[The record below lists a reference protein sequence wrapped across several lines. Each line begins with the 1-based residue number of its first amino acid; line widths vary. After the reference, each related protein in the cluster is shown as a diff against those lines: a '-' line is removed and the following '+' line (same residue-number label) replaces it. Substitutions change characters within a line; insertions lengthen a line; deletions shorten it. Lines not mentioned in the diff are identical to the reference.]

1 MRSAVSDIERFDIVK
16 DVDAQLQRHL
26 DYCPSLKPSS
36 EPYPANI
43 SIDDDYDYL
52 PCARY
57 TFVLRLAG
65 MRIQLYGRFYT
76 RSYRDFRFQEAR
88 QVRHA
93 LQRPRPRSRL
103 TFAYRIVLPQP
114 GLPCKSC
121 VSLSPSFIEP
131 LGESIWPQIGQC

>member
-1 MRSAVSDIERFDIVK
+1 MRSAASDVERFDIAK
-16 DVDAQLQRHL
+16 DVDARLQRHL

-43 SIDDDYDYL
+43 SINDDFDYL

-57 TFVLRLAG
+57 TLVLRLAG

-88 QVRHA
+88 QVRY
-93 LQRPRPRSRL
+93 LMQRIRPRSRL
-103 TFAYRIVLPQP
+103 TFRIQNCLAAARTALRELRKPVPHLYRAP
-114 GLPCKSC
+114 
-121 VSLSPSFIEP
+121 
-131 LGESIWPQIGQC
+131 W